1 VKFIQSRERF
11 LDEDESLRQ
20 YLMQYIV
27 PILSDGMLELSN
39 TLPEDPIEFMV
50 KLLYFVVKL
59 NSQSIFSVE
68 VLRLGKDLQIIL

>member
-1 VKFIQSRERF
+1 VKFIQSKERF

-50 KLLYFVVKL
+50 RF
-59 NSQSIFSVE
+59 
-68 VLRLGKDLQIIL
+68 